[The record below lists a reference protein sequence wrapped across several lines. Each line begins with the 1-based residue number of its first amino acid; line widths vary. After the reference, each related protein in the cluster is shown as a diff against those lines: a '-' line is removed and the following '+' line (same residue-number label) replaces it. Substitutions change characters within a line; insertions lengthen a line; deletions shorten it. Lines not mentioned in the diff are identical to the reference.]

1 MPNQDSGNPTPPA
14 TKAPQADAVY
24 LESGSLAAADA
35 PNPPP
40 IEADPTSAAFFDIDN
55 TVVQGASI
63 YAFGRGMVK
72 NGIVTRRE
80 MANFAWKQA
89 KFVMAGTENMDDIAK
104 IQESALA
111 IVKGRRVDEMQALA
125 DDVFDEY
132 MADKLWEGT
141 LALAHAHLDAGQR
154 VWLVSATPIEVAQV
168 IADRLGLTGAIGTRS
183 EIKDGVYTGRLLGSP
198 VHGQAKAD
206 AVQALA
212 DVEGLDLT
220 RCSAYS
226 DSANDIPMLSLVG
239 NPHAINPDR
248 KLRSYAKSHEW
259 PINDFRVGRKAVKI
273 GASSTIVIGVV
284 AGAAVGSIVTA
295 RAIRNA
301 RA

>member
-1 MPNQDSGNPTPPA
+1 MANQESENPTLPA
-14 TKAPQADAVY
+14 GERQEVRPKD
-24 LESGSLAAADA
+24 LESGSLAAAEA
-35 PNPPP
+35 QNPPQITP
-40 IEADPTSAAFFDIDN
+40 DPTGAAFFDIDN

-63 YAFGRGMVK
+63 YAFGRGLVK
-72 NGIVTRRE
+72 NGIVSRRE
-80 MANFAWKQA
+80 MANFAFKQA
-89 KFVMAGTENMDDIAK
+89 KFVLAGTENMDDIAK
-104 IQESALA
+104 IQDSALS
-111 IVKGRRVDEMQALA
+111 IVKGRRVDEMEALA

-154 VWLVSATPIEVAQV
+154 VWLVSATPIEVARV

-183 EIKDGVYTGRLLGSP
+183 EIKDGVYTGHLMGSP
-198 VHGQAKAD
+198 IHGQAKAD

-212 DVEGLDLT
+212 ELEGLDLA

-248 KLRSYAKSHEW
+248 KLRSYAKAHEW
-259 PINDFRVGRKAVKI
+259 PVNDFRVGRKAVKI
-273 GASSTIVIGVV
+273 GASSTIVLGVV
-284 AGAAVGSIVTA
+284 AGAAIGSVVTA
-295 RAIRNA
+295 RAIRSA